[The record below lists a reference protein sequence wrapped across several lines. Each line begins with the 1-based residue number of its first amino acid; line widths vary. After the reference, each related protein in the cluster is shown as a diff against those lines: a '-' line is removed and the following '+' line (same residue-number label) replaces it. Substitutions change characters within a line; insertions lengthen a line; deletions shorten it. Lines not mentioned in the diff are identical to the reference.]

1 MPIRD
6 DAEAI
11 VELNGL
17 SKRFGANWA
26 LDKVDLR
33 INAGEIHGLLG
44 QNGSGKS
51 TLIKVLAGYH
61 APDAGELKLDGRVVS
76 LPLSARQLQEH
87 RIRFVHQ
94 DLALIPSLTV
104 LENFLSGQFGLRRG
118 LAPLRWRRESA
129 SAREVFES
137 YGLGLDPNVLVRD
150 ISRLARAQL
159 AIARA
164 VRDLSI
170 GEGDEDGGPRGLLVL
185 DEPTAFLPRD
195 EADNLFRLMRTVA
208 DRGAG
213 VLFVSHDLEE
223 SLDITDRVT
232 VIRDGKLVG
241 TVTTADTTTDELI
254 RMIIGHA
261 LAPRAARSEAA
272 APQGDSEVQVSH
284 LSGSLVR
291 DVSFE
296 IRHGEVLGVT
306 GLIGSGFEQIPYL
319 LFGARSASEGQL
331 GIGTEQLNLARMTPR
346 RAIDAGLA
354 LIPNDRAVE
363 GSAPSLTIGEN
374 VALATIDRVARWGHI
389 SETKLV
395 EYAASLTEEL
405 DVRPADPRLPY
416 AALSGGNQQK
426 VLLAKWLATDP
437 RILLISEPT
446 QGVDV
451 GAREQIFRLIR
462 EVAAQGCRVLCASSD
477 LDQLA
482 QVCTRVLV
490 FRRGRITDEVAGEA
504 LTKHGLTEVLFRSD
518 AAVAQQS

>member
-1 MPIRD
+1 MPVRD
-6 DAEAI
+6 DAAAL
-11 VELNGL
+11 VELRGL

-26 LDKVDLR
+26 LDGVDLR
-33 INAGEIHGLLG
+33 IDAGEIHGLLG

-61 APDAGELKLDGRVVS
+61 APDAGELRLNGRVVS
-76 LPLSARQLQEH
+76 LPLSARQLKQH

-104 LENFLSGQFGLRRG
+104 LENFLSGDFGLRRG

-129 SAREVFES
+129 AAREVFAT
-137 YGLGLDPNVLVRD
+137 YGLDLDPNVLVRD

-164 VRDLSI
+164 VRDL
-170 GEGDEDGGPRGLLVL
+170 GTADDDGDGGLGLLVL

-195 EADNLFRLMRTVA
+195 EADNLFRLMRAVT

-223 SLDITDRVT
+223 TVDITDRVT

-241 TVTTADTTTDELI
+241 TVATQQTTTNDLI
-254 RMIIGHA
+254 SMIIGHT
-261 LAPRAARSEAA
+261 LAPRATVPESAR
-272 APQGDSEVQVSH
+272 PTGDTDVRVSS
-284 LSGSLVR
+284 LSGPLVR
-291 DVSFE
+291 EASFE
-296 IRHGEVLGVT
+296 IRHGEVLGIT
-306 GLIGSGFEQIPYL
+306 GLIGSGFEQIPYM
-319 LFGARSASEGQL
+319 LFGARHATAGEL
-331 GIGTEQLNLARMTPR
+331 GIGPDRFAIAPMTPR
-346 RAIDAGLA
+346 RAMDAGLA

-374 VALATIDRVARWGHI
+374 VALPTIDRISQWGRI
-389 SETKLV
+389 SESRLT
-395 EYAASLTEEL
+395 EYAASLTQEL
-405 DVRPADPRLPY
+405 DVRPSDPRLPY

-426 VLLAKWLATDP
+426 VLLAKWLATNP
-437 RILLISEPT
+437 RLLLISEPT

-462 EVAAQGCRVLCASSD
+462 GVAAQGCRVLCASSD

-490 FRRGRITDEVAGEA
+490 FRRGRITDEVSGGS